1 MRLLK
6 QPKINT
12 SLPQADQDLYRQLI
26 RESNQTYV
34 PAATL
39 VRKYVRKGMQVEE
52 EALAIA

>member
-1 MRLLK
+1 MRQLK

-12 SLPQADQDLYRQLI
+12 SFPRDDQDLYNQLI
-26 RESNQTYV
+26 RESNLSYV